1 MEIRTG
7 ESALRIDPSMPSYI
21 DISTL
26 FDFFFIF
33 IFMLL
38 RKRDSRESMLGETLM
53 PGDDPEYDRRISR
66 VKYLLLLFF
75 FTFIYLRHCI
85 NHGYVF
91 FLFII
96 NKSLIFIWIR

>member
-26 FDFFFIF
+26 FDFFFFFIS

-38 RKRDSRESMLGETLM
+38 RKRDSRESKLGETLM
-53 PGDDPEYDRRISR
+53 PGNDPEYDRRISR

-75 FTFIYLRHCI
+75 YFHIFTILY
-85 NHGYVF
+85 HGHVF
-91 FLFII
+91 FFHIL
-96 NKSLIFIWIR
+96 